1 MAQNLYDILGLKKN
15 ASEDEIKRAYRKMA
29 QKYHPDTS
37 TGDKGGEQKF
47 KEATAAYEVLSDK
60 QKRSQYDQFGD
71 SAFGGQNG
79 GGAGNGANGFDMN
92 GFGGFGDNL
101 ADIFESFFGGQQ
113 GGRGSQSGRQA
124 ARGNDR
130 GLDITLTFEE
140 AAFGTEKS
148 FEMEKISRCE
158 RCEGSGAMPGSKI
171 ATCGTCN
178 GSGEVRVV
186 KNTMLGQMTTR
197 RVCDRCAG
205 EGSIPEKP
213 CDKCSGIGVI
223 KRDEK
228 LKIKIPAGVDSGAT
242 LKISGKGDGAPRGG
256 TSGDLYVNINVKE
269 HKSFSRKGSDVYSE
283 QSIDL
288 LQAILGSNTD
298 IQTIHGG
305 LNMKIPAGTQSGRLF
320 KLKEYGIPK
329 LGREGKGDHYV
340 KVIVDIPQKISK
352 KERELYLQMA
362 TDKQID
368 VSDEKGFLG
377 KIFE

>member
-1 MAQNLYDILGLKKN
+1 MAQNLYEILGLQKN
-15 ASEDEIKRAYRKMA
+15 ASEDEIKRAYRKLA

-37 TGDKGGEQKF
+37 SGDKAGEQKF
-47 KEATAAYEVLSDK
+47 KEATTAYEVLSDK

-71 SAFGGQNG
+71 NAFGQQNG
-79 GGAGNGANGFDMN
+79 GFNGQGANGFDMN
-92 GFGGFGDNL
+92 GFGDNL

-113 GGRGSQSGRQA
+113 GGNGRQGRSQS

-130 GLDITLTFEE
+130 ALDITLTFEE

-148 FEMEKISRCE
+148 FDMEKISRCE
-158 RCEGSGAMPGSKI
+158 RCDGSGALPGSKI
-171 ATCGTCN
+171 STCSTCN

-197 RVCDRCAG
+197 RVCDRCRG

-213 CDKCSGIGVI
+213 CDKCSGIGVV
-223 KRDEK
+223 RREEK

-242 LKISGKGDGAPRGG
+242 LKITGKGDSAPRGG
-256 TSGDLYVNINVKE
+256 ESGDLYVNIGVKA
-269 HKSFSRKGSDVYSE
+269 HKQFTRKGSDVYSE

-298 IQTIHGG
+298 IQTAHGA
-305 LNMKIPAGTQSGRLF
+305 LNMKVPSGTQSGRLF
-320 KLKEYGIPK
+320 KLKEYGIPR

-340 KVIVDIPQKISK
+340 KLIVDIPQKISK
-352 KERELYLQMA
+352 KERELYMQLA
-362 TDKQID
+362 TEKGID